1 MATLK
6 YLTIDDV
13 LPGATYDASGN
24 GSIVVPLA
32 AINGF
37 TAAEAEADVDG
48 VPNSDV
54 GDGRKLAYG
63 LLDAIA
69 TNYNVVKNAYA
80 AILASATAWANSTD
94 YTAGDYITS
103 GSVLYKALQT
113 HTSNTTGA
121 FNASATQGGN
131 PIWEIPDVQQEPSNI
146 VPTIGNASMKT
157 SEGFTTTIE
166 QKYTYNFKYSGTT
179 DLADES

>member
-1 MATLK
+1 MATTK

-13 LPGATYDASGN
+13 LPGATFDSSGG
-24 GSIVVPLA
+24 GSIVVPLT

-37 TAAEAEADVDG
+37 TAAEAIADVDG
-48 VPNSDV
+48 NPGGEV

-69 TNYNVVKNAYA
+69 TNYNVVKDAYA
-80 AILASATAWANSTD
+80 AILSSASAWANSTD
-94 YTAGDYITS
+94 YTSGDYITS

-113 HTSNTTGA
+113 HTSNTSGA
-121 FNASATQGGN
+121 FNAAATQGGN
-131 PIWEIPDVQQEPSNI
+131 LIWETPDEQQEPSNI
-146 VPTIGNASMKT
+146 VPSIGNASMKT
-157 SEGFTTTIE
+157 SGGFTTTIE